1 MNFRYIQKLLFIMN
15 TSLNFQIIM
24 RKFIKLLFEIII
36 KRNNYLNEIFNKDS
50 IIIEYIDDF
59 LYLFYNFRE

>member
-36 KRNNYLNEIFNKDS
+36 KRNNYSSEIFDKDF
-50 IIIEYIDDF
+50 IIIKYINDF
-59 LYLFYNFRE
+59 LYLFYNLEK